1 MMLIEQTTVPATA
14 LPVAQF
20 KDHMRL
26 GTGFADDGAQDAL
39 LEALL
44 RAAIAAVEGRTGKAL
59 LTRSVTWTI
68 TAWRD
73 GCRQAMPVAPV
84 AAITAFRV
92 IDRNDVVATVDAGAY
107 ALERDT
113 HRPHLVS
120 MGTSLPLIPIGGRA
134 EVVFDAGFGAT
145 WADIPEDMAQA
156 VFLLAAHYH
165 EHRSASAPDETSMPF
180 GVQALLEPWRTVRI
194 LGGAPV

>member
-14 LPVAQF
+14 LPVAEF

-44 RAAIAAVEGRTGKAL
+44 RAAMAAVEGRTGKAL
-59 LTRSVTWTI
+59 LTRSVSWTI

-92 IDRNDVVATVDAGAY
+92 VDRDGMIATVDTSAY
-107 ALERDT
+107 GLEPDT

-120 MGTSLPLIPIGGRA
+120 AGANLPLIPIGGRA

-145 WADIPEDMAQA
+145 WAEMPADMAQA
-156 VFLLAAHYH
+156 VMLLAAHYH
-165 EHRSASAPDETSMPF
+165 EHRAATGPDEASMPF

-194 LGGAPV
+194 LGGAPA

>member
-1 MMLIEQTTVPATA
+1 MMLIEQTTVPSNA

-44 RAAIAAVEGRTGKAL
+44 RAAMAAVEGRTGKAL
-59 LTRSVTWTI
+59 LERSVTWSI

-73 GCRQAMPVAPV
+73 GCRQAVPVAPV
-84 AAITAFRV
+84 ATITAFRIV
-92 IDRNDVVATVDAGAY
+92 DRDGMIATVDTDGY

-113 HRPHLVS
+113 HRPHLIG
-120 MGTSLPLIPIGGRA
+120 MGGNLPHIPLGGRA
-134 EVVFDAGFGAT
+134 EVVFDAGFGST
-145 WADIPEDMAQA
+145 WAEIPEDLAQA
-156 VFLLAAHYH
+156 VFLLAGHYH
-165 EHRSASAPDETSMPF
+165 EHRSASAPEDGSMPF

-194 LGGAPV
+194 LGGAAT